1 MTEPTPLDPNNPKLQ
16 PLGPPEGLLEHLNL
30 PPKAIKFMRRYQRQI
45 WIGITAVVVLSL
57 AVAGYN
63 AYRERK
69 AQQAASALDAA
80 ILAATDNKAK
90 LKQVVE
96 DFGSTES
103 ALWAR
108 VELASLAEEEGEVSL
123 AIKEFESIK
132 AELANSSALT
142 PLLLSKLAALYEN
155 DKQLEK
161 ALKLYTELSDWETFA
176 AEAYRSL
183 GRVNEQLGNKEAAV
197 AMYNK
202 YLQSESGQQSGA
214 QANPVRQMVQSRL
227 NQLQK

>member
-30 PPKAIKFMRRYQRQI
+30 PPKAIKYLRRYQRQI
-45 WIGITAVVVLSL
+45 WIGCVTVIVLSL

-63 AYRERK
+63 AYRERQ
-69 AQQAASALDAA
+69 AQRAASALDAA
-80 ILAATDNKAK
+80 ILAVTENKAK
-90 LKQVVE
+90 LKQVIA

-108 VELASLAEEEGEVSL
+108 VELASLAEEEGESGL
-123 AIKEFESIK
+123 AMKELESIQ
-132 AELANSSALT
+132 AELGSSTSLT
-142 PLLLSKLAALYEN
+142 PLLLSKRAVLYEN
-155 DKQLEK
+155 DKQLDK
-161 ALKLYTELSDWETFA
+161 ALKLYTELVQWDTFA
-176 AEAYRSL
+176 AEAYRAM
-183 GRVNEQLGNKEAAV
+183 GRVNEQLGKKKEAI

-202 YLQSESGQQSGA
+202 YLQSESGQQRSG
-214 QANPVRQMVQSRL
+214 QANPVREMVQSRL